1 MSFWIERTGWDSS
14 IGAASRPALCQW
26 QEQAAATVV
35 KRAYRTAMRSIMFQ
49 RYSDSEGNA
58 DFGAPAT
65 NLALARRH
73 ESGLE

>member
-1 MSFWIERTGWDSS
+1 
-14 IGAASRPALCQW
+14 
-26 QEQAAATVV
+26 
-35 KRAYRTAMRSIMFQ
+35 MRSIMFQ